1 MNDSML
7 ESTRPLLRERV
18 VTAGLLEAEV
28 TVRVKP
34 LTPEEA
40 IGRPER
46 RDYPILIG
54 KERVI
59 EARVAGSRGQAFTDT
74 PRDWSGRL
82 ADVVALPLDRND
94 RRAVYLATM
103 NAVLGHLG
111 RVEGTVHCH
120 DEEPERCGA
129 EIART
134 LRSRGGESVRVGL
147 IGLNPAIAENL
158 VAVFGPDKVL
168 ITDLNPDNVGRE
180 RFGVEIHDGSVRTGD
195 LIAASDVVLVT
206 GTTLVNDTFDAIW
219 REIAARG
226 KTGIVFGMTAAGVCA
241 LLDIERLCP
250 CAGNG

>member
-1 MNDSML
+1 MNTPLL
-7 ESTRPLLRERV
+7 ERTRPLLRERIV
-18 VTAGLLEAEV
+18 AAGLLEAEV

-40 IGRPER
+40 IGHPER
-46 RDYPILIG
+46 RDYPILVG

-82 ADVVALPLDRND
+82 SDVVDLPLDENG

-103 NAVLGHLG
+103 NAILGHLG
-111 RVEGTVHCH
+111 EVEGTVHCH
-120 DEEPERCGA
+120 DEDPERCGA

-134 LRSRGGESVRVGL
+134 LRTRFGKTARVGL

-158 VAVFGPDKVL
+158 VTVFGADNMR
-168 ITDLNPDNVGRE
+168 ISDLNPDNVGRN
-180 RFGVEIHDGSVRTGD
+180 RFGVEIHDGATRTDD

-219 REIAARG
+219 REIAAQG

-241 LLDIERLCP
+241 LLGIERLCP
-250 CAGNG
+250 YAGSG